1 MKLFIVES
9 PGKVKKI
16 QGFLG
21 PSWKVVASVGHVR
34 DLPERTIGVEPP
46 DFVPHYEATERGA
59 KVLKDLAYKVKN
71 AEAVYLATDP
81 DREGEAIAWHLADAL
96 HLGDARRV
104 TYTEI
109 TETAVRAALRQTRDI
124 DRRLVSAQ
132 EEIGRAHV

>member
-34 DLPERTIGVEPP
+34 DLPERTIGVEPL
-46 DFVPHYEATERGA
+46 DFVPRYEATERGA
-59 KVLKDLAYKVKN
+59 KVLKDLAYKIKN
-71 AEAVYLATDP
+71 AETVYLVTDP

-96 HLGDARRV
+96 HLGDVRRV
-104 TYTEI
+104 TYTSPACSPI
-109 TETAVRAALRQTRDI
+109 P
-124 DRRLVSAQ
+124 RRS
-132 EEIGRAHV
+132 RPSWT